1 MQYTHRGY
9 ESQRS
14 YDDRRKKLGMT
25 RCLFSAPL
33 DPLSWPYSASDVVDN
48 RGQVS
53 GASPSRRTC
62 QLSGLLPAAGGTA
75 SSRAP
80 PLNWI

>member
-14 YDDRRKKLGMT
+14 SDDRRKWLGMT
-25 RCLFSAPL
+25 RCWFSAPL
-33 DPLSWPYSASDVVDN
+33 DPASCPYSASDVVDN
-48 RGQVS
+48 GGQVL
-53 GASPSRRTC
+53 GVSPSRRTC